1 MAEKAEPE
9 EEPEDGPQVTS
20 RLGPVRAGDG
30 RSKSRFEGYVEH
42 PNLQFESEVQEVDER
57 LLRHGVSVL
66 EDGGCRL
73 PCATWSLHEACIPKW
88 MATLLPEPTAL
99 QAVVWPVLRTNR
111 DVVAIAEH
119 GCGKTLAYAVPL
131 LIRAAALQGARH
143 EQPDLWRQSAW
154 QEWRQRPPDGVILVP
169 TSEIVQQVL
178 QDLKPL
184 ATAGRVHVAGGDE
197 DMTAQRNELSRAGVL
212 VLTPWLLQCQS
223 WALGKDEDLAAL
235 NQDVLIIFD
244 DADDVIKDGDDE
256 GTQARTVLDFMPKN
270 RVLAFFSTSWPQRTD
285 EIARRHLRN
294 ETVMVYA
301 TSECPGNAKSF
312 YLESRFVNQGFEM
325 MNALAKQQRLL
336 VALQA
341 LAKRL
346 EGKASTVGVF
356 CNKHDTAEQVAT
368 FLSANVSGRVTLAH
382 ELMDLATTML
392 GRGYPFPKMQWMIN
406 YDMPENLLEYLC
418 RIRLASHC
426 DSPGYA
432 LTFLTK
438 DNLLQA
444 IELKSLLQDLGQD
457 CPELFKDAE
466 HSRHALALRINPRGP
481 NRRFS
486 ETNSRGAGHI
496 IEKTLT
502 RPLPDA
508 DWKDWKPL
516 TVAPG
521 GTAKKVPSGKPM
533 LAVKPKSAELPD
545 LISFD

>member
-1 MAEKAEPE
+1 M
-9 EEPEDGPQVTS
+9 TS
-20 RLGPVRAGDG
+20 
-30 RSKSRFEGYVEH
+30 
-42 PNLQFESEVQEVDER
+42 
-57 LLRHGVSVL
+57 
-66 EDGGCRL
+66 
-73 PCATWSLHEACIPKW
+73 
-88 MATLLPEPTAL
+88 
-99 QAVVWPVLRTNR
+99 
-111 DVVAIAEH
+111 
-119 GCGKTLAYAVPL
+119 
-131 LIRAAALQGARH
+131 
-143 EQPDLWRQSAW
+143 QP
-154 QEWRQRPPDGVILVP
+154 
-169 TSEIVQQVL
+169 
-178 QDLKPL
+178 
-184 ATAGRVHVAGGDE
+184 
-197 DMTAQRNELSRAGVL
+197 NELSRAGVL

-244 DADDVIKDGDDE
+244 EADDIIKDGEDE

-356 CNKHDTAEQVAT
+356 CNKEDTAEQVAQ

-382 ELMDLATTML
+382 ELMDLAQQDHAVPLILVATTML

-486 ETNSRGAGHI
+486 ETNSRGAGHVS
-496 IEKTLT
+496 ERTLT

-516 TVAPG
+516 TIAPG
-521 GTAKKVPSGKPM
+521 GAASVGGKPAKPQ
-533 LAVKPKSAELPD
+533 AVKPKGAELPD
-545 LISFD
+545 LISFE